1 MATTTKRDLTQE
13 INLILG
19 KINGI
24 VRNQIFIDGA
34 LLLQG
39 INFVFHP
46 QEAPHYIM
54 RSLALAVFF
63 LALFI
68 LIGFILSK
76 SFNKTNS
83 KSIILAS
90 FFLILAAIV
99 YFTSHY
105 YAYLFQYAIAIIF
118 IVSGI
123 IKLLGLYRVV
133 RLNHAKPKTQKTS
146 ASIGQEIE
154 GTVTNNITTG
164 VKRMLAPLI
173 AISAK
178 LNKFHHGQVIINL
191 VLIITGI
198 VMLFFRF
205 RTNEILIRVSGG
217 ILIFCAIAD
226 LIALL
231 WTHHESA
238 FVRKITHNS

>member
-54 RSLALAVFF
+54 RSLAIAVFF
-63 LALFI
+63 LSIFI
-68 LIGFILSK
+68 LVGFVLSK
-76 SFNKTNS
+76 SFNKANL
-83 KSIILAS
+83 KSIMLAGL
-90 FFLILAAIV
+90 FLVTAIVV

-133 RLNHAKPKTQKTS
+133 RLNYAKPKTQKTS
-146 ASIGQEIE
+146 ASIRQEIE